1 MAHAAMGMLTGQND
15 LAYPVFSE
23 NFFQIS
29 AVESAIEA
37 FRRNDFPLRSDRR
50 KFVDNRGTLCA
61 GHGMAAPDADLPVI

>member
-1 MAHAAMGMLTGQND
+1 MGMLTGQND

-37 FRRNDFPLRSDRR
+37 FWRNDFPLRLRIPMKPAIDSETKPATCSD
-50 KFVDNRGTLCA
+50 FIPA
-61 GHGMAAPDADLPVI
+61 SIPI